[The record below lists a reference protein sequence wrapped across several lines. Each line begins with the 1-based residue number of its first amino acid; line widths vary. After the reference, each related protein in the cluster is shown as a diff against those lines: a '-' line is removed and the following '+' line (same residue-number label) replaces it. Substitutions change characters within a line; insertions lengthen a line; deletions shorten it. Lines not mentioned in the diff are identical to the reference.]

1 MARTRGRA
9 FLATGDAEICAVAS
23 QHMETARICAAEL
36 DCGFYG
42 DDFRCLGEAQP
53 DAVLIETPHKAQ
65 DEIAAW
71 ALGEDL
77 DLLIGGS
84 LASCVASG
92 NKIVQLAAERGR
104 LVEVGYQRRYD
115 PAWVEIR
122 RLIQGGVLGEPIMA
136 VSMALWNP
144 DPESWYY
151 DQDASGGMPLTHLS
165 YCYLNATRWVLG
177 DPETVASMANRKAET
192 SPGRVLEETCAACI
206 GFESGAFASVTASY
220 ASPEGMSDAETRF
233 VCSEGGIQVHA
244 DSITVFRQGKS
255 ENHSFKG
262 APSPFIRQAQSFL
275 HALENRE
282 HLQNPPEDAIVDLR
296 IAAAIS
302 LSVQENRTVFLQDR
316 NRHDQ

>member
-9 FLATGDAEICAVAS
+9 FLATGEAEICAVAS
-23 QHMETARICAAEL
+23 QHMESARVCAAEL
-36 DCGFYG
+36 DCGLYG

-84 LASCVASG
+84 LASSVANG
-92 NKIVQLAAERGR
+92 NQIVELAAERGR
-104 LVEVGYQRRYD
+104 IVEAGYQRRYD
-115 PAWVEIR
+115 PAWLEIR

-144 DPESWYY
+144 DPDSWYY

-177 DPETVASMANRKAET
+177 VPETVAAMANRKVET
-192 SPGRVLEETCAACI
+192 GPGRVLEEPCSACI
-206 GFESGAFASVTASY
+206 GFESGAFASVAASY
-220 ASPEGMSDAETRF
+220 AGPDGMSDAETRF
-233 VCSEGGIQVHA
+233 VCSDGGIQVHT
-244 DSITVFRQGKS
+244 DSITVFHQGK
-255 ENHSFKG
+255 EEKHSFKS
-262 APSPFIRQAQSFL
+262 APSPFVRQAQAFL
-275 HALENRE
+275 HALEKRE
-282 HLQNPPEDAIVDLR
+282 KGQNPPEDAILDLR

-302 LSVQENRTVFLQDR
+302 LSARENRTVSLRDGIYL
-316 NRHDQ
+316 